1 MARFPRRARLVKPR
15 DYDEAFAASTRLRD
29 RFFEFVLC
37 PRAGASARL
46 GLAISRKAL
55 PRAVDRNRV
64 KRLIRET
71 FRERAGTLPG
81 ADVVVMA
88 RPASATA
95 ERAALRAG
103 LDQLWNQVCERCP
116 RS

>member
-1 MARFPRRARLVKPR
+1 MARFPRRARLRKPR
-15 DYDEAFAASTRLRD
+15 DYDEAFTSQTRLRD
-29 RFFEFVLC
+29 RFFELVVR

-64 KRLIRET
+64 KRVVRES
-71 FRERAGTLPG
+71 FRERAGRLPG

-88 RPASATA
+88 RSATA
-95 ERAALRAG
+95 KAELSALRAG
-103 LDQLWNQVCERCP
+103 LDKLWQEVCARCL
-116 RS
+116 SS